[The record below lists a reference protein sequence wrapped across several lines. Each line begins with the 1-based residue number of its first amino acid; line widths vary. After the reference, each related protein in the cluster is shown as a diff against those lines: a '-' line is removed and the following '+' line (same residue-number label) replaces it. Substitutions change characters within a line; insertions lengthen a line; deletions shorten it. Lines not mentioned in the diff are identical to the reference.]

1 MHPSKRLFISGCI
14 AFPLPFPISR
24 DLANVARSK
33 KSRHEMCSICIET
46 SPDGIRLMII
56 SRPILISLIPKPF
69 KSGPSVFPVATATRG
84 RSGPSNELLRTF
96 QHFRASEIRQI
107 STTYPGASLGGGKG
121 RSRSEEG
128 KGGNSLHLYWCII
141 STSKATSRRKES
153 SGSGGAR
160 RPSAAAGNATQRKRK
175 QLIVDPDFTSR
186 SRKIRW

>member
-1 MHPSKRLFISGCI
+1 MQTCLHRIRILTEPEISYIMHPSKRLFISGCI

-96 QHFRASEIRQI
+96 QHFRASDN
-107 STTYPGASLGGGKG
+107 STNFDDVPWSQSWRGQRPKPKRGGKG
-121 RSRSEEG
+121 RQQSS
-128 KGGNSLHLYWCII
+128 SLFVYYLNEQ
-141 STSKATSRRKES
+141 SNE
-153 SGSGGAR
+153 
-160 RPSAAAGNATQRKRK
+160 
-175 QLIVDPDFTSR
+175 
-186 SRKIRW
+186 